1 MSSRIPPRS
10 DAASSASGAAND
22 TDWVAVGEVV
32 GAFGVR
38 GELKIAPLTDF
49 PERFARTLTVYL
61 GEDHTPYRVERAHA
75 HKQHILLA
83 LAGVEDRD
91 AAERLRGLRVW
102 VPASELTPLA
112 ADQFYLHDLIGLRVR
127 HVDGRDLG
135 AIADVLATPGADL
148 FLVRGTPNGQEVLLP
163 AVKAFIKAVDLAA
176 GVVLVDPVPGLFD
189 DGAEEAR
196 SASAGPDQ

>member
-1 MSSRIPPRS
+1 MSSRHLPKP
-10 DAASSASGAAND
+10 DAASSDPSTSGSSASA
-22 TDWVAVGEVV
+22 DWVAVGAVA
-32 GAFGVR
+32 GTFGVR

-49 PERFARTLTVYL
+49 PDRFTRTPTVYL
-61 GEDHTPYRVERAHA
+61 GEDHTPYQVEHAHP

-83 LAGVEDRD
+83 LAGVEDRN

-135 AIADVLATPGADL
+135 IIADVVATPGADL
-148 FLVRGTPNGQEVLLP
+148 FLVRGTPNGQDVLLP
-163 AVKAFIKAVDLAA
+163 VVKAFVKAVDLAA
-176 GVVLVDPVPGLFD
+176 GTVLVDPIPGLFD
-189 DGAEEAR
+189 DAAEEAR
-196 SASAGPDQ
+196 

>member
-1 MSSRIPPRS
+1 MSSRNHPKP
-10 DAASSASGAAND
+10 DAGASGASASPGGA
-22 TDWVAVGEVV
+22 DWVAIGEVA
-32 GAFGVR
+32 GSFGIR

-49 PERFARTLTVYL
+49 PDRFARTATVYL
-61 GEDHTPYRVERAHA
+61 GEDHVPYQVVRAHP

-83 LAGVEDRD
+83 LAGVKDRD

-102 VPASELTPLA
+102 IPAPELTPLA

-135 AIADVLATPGADL
+135 AIADVIATPGADL
-148 FLVRGTPNGQEVLLP
+148 FLVRGTPNGQDVLLP

-176 GVVLVDPVPGLFD
+176 GTVLVDPIPGLFD
-189 DGAEEAR
+189 DAAEEAR
-196 SASAGPDQ
+196 

>member
-1 MSSRIPPRS
+1 MSNRHLQRP
-10 DAASSASGAAND
+10 DTAASASGASGASGSPAD
-22 TDWVAVGEVV
+22 ADWVAVGAVA
-32 GAFGVR
+32 GSFGVR

-49 PERFARTLTVYL
+49 PDRFARTATVYL
-61 GEDHTPYRVERAHA
+61 GEDHRPYQVRRSHP
-75 HKQHILLA
+75 HKQHILLT

-135 AIADVLATPGADL
+135 AISDVITTPGADL
-148 FLVRGTPNGQEVLLP
+148 FLVRGTPNGQDVLLP
-163 AVKAFIKAVDLAA
+163 AVKAFVKTVDLAA
-176 GVVLVDPVPGLFD
+176 GTVLVDPIPGLFD
-189 DGAEEAR
+189 DTAEEAR
-196 SASAGPDQ
+196 